1 MKKRKKKE
9 VKAVKRAD
17 NCFGAK
23 KINRRRET
31 KETRDIVEKNFLAY
45 PDVAADVI
53 NVLLYQGKA
62 VTTAENLLA
71 GPTETIY
78 QGIERLRNQY
88 EDLCKYCMEDGKII
102 AMYLIANQ
110 SKADGK
116 MLLRKAGY
124 IGGVYREQ
132 YEGKIQ
138 EVFPVIEFVLYWGK
152 ARWESSRNFKE
163 LLQKRESLENTWKYI
178 DDLKLYIYEMRHL
191 PEQVRKLFKSDMR
204 IIVDY
209 LAEGSSYC
217 SDRKIVHKAAL
228 IKMINVLSGD
238 MDTEGVENW
247 IREQG
252 IKEEDEVKV
261 CELFEQYE
269 RRGIA
274 RGIVRGK
281 GEDILEFLKDH
292 GEVSRELQD
301 KIFAE
306 KDLDVLKRW
315 LKMAAKAESIDEFQK
330 VM

>member
-1 MKKRKKKE
+1 M
-9 VKAVKRAD
+9 
-17 NCFGAK
+17 
-23 KINRRRET
+23 
-31 KETRDIVEKNFLAY
+31 
-45 PDVAADVI
+45 
-53 NVLLYQGKA
+53 
-62 VTTAENLLA
+62 
-71 GPTETIY
+71 
-78 QGIERLRNQY
+78 
-88 EDLCKYCMEDGKII
+88 
-102 AMYLIANQ
+102 
-110 SKADGK
+110 
-116 MLLRKAGY
+116 
-124 IGGVYREQ
+124 
-132 YEGKIQ
+132 
-138 EVFPVIEFVLYWGK
+138 
-152 ARWESSRNFKE
+152 
-163 LLQKRESLENTWKYI
+163 ENTWKYI

-238 MDTEGVENW
+238 MDAEGVENW
-247 IREQG
+247 IKEQG

-269 RRGIA
+269 R

-315 LKMAAKAESIDEFQK
+315 LKMAAKAESIEEFQK